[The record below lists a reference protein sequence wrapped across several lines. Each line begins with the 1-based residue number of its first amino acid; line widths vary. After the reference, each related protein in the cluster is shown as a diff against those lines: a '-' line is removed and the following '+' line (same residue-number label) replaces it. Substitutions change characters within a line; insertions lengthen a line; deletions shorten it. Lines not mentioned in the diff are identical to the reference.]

1 MKSQIIAGS
10 VREVK
15 SIIDWLAAGSHIVTA
30 APQFLSKMI
39 QHPYTAVTVKE
50 FLRDAAATPK

>member
-1 MKSQIIAGS
+1 